1 MSKLEKAL
9 WELMD
14 PVINL
19 EDDLDLFQMIKYID
33 EEEFIH
39 DIDHDDMV
47 LGISGIDP
55 DALERIKRRRELIG
69 KLKKAEEETKKQ
81 KEEALKIMIKRRVRT
96 HVPPCV
102 LKTRRGVT

>member
-39 DIDHDDMV
+39 DIDHH
-47 LGISGIDP
+47 LYG
-55 DALERIKRRRELIG
+55 
-69 KLKKAEEETKKQ
+69 
-81 KEEALKIMIKRRVRT
+81 
-96 HVPPCV
+96 
-102 LKTRRGVT
+102 